1 MKKLVLSTFIA
12 VSLPACAVDRGQ
24 AGSDKQLE
32 VAANEA
38 FQSGDFGKAIDIAL
52 ARAKAG
58 DADFQFSVGYL
69 AIMWLEAPSPK
80 EPPRYSLEQALSWIR
95 KAAEQD
101 SPQAAGFLR
110 SGYEW
115 GRYTLPK
122 SPALEACWRKVESAE
137 QKASVCIAAEKKAEP
152 SPRKTPSRTADP

>member
-1 MKKLVLSTFIA
+1 MKELTLAILLA
-12 VSLPACAVDRGQ
+12 ISLPACAVDRGQ
-24 AGSDKQLE
+24 AQSDEQLE
-32 VAANEA
+32 TAANEA
-38 FQSGDFGKAIDIAL
+38 FQAGDFGKAIDLAL
-52 ARAKAG
+52 PRAKAG
-58 DADFQFSVGYL
+58 DPEFQFSVGYL

-80 EPPRYSLEQALSWIR
+80 EPPRYSLGQALSWIR

-122 SPALEACWRKVESAE
+122 NRTLEACWRKVESAE
-137 QKASVCIAAEKKAEP
+137 QKANVCIAEEKRINP
-152 SPRKTPSRTADP
+152 TIHDQRGR

>member
-1 MKKLVLSTFIA
+1 MKEIALSILLA
-12 VSLPACAVDRGQ
+12 ISVPACAADRGQ
-24 AGSDKQLE
+24 ARSDEQLE
-32 VAANEA
+32 AAAYEA
-38 FQSGDFGKAIDIAL
+38 FQAGDFGKAIDLAL
-52 ARAKAG
+52 PGAKAG
-58 DADFQFSVGYL
+58 DPEFQFSVGYL
-69 AIMWLEAPSPK
+69 SVMWLEAPSPK

-122 SPALEACWRKVESAE
+122 NPTLEACWRKVESAE
-137 QKASVCIAAEKKAEP
+137 QKANVCIAAEQKAKS
-152 SPRKTPSRTADP
+152 SP